1 MASSYNNDSLS
12 ITPSWPSLYNPRSEL
27 FDIQRHNP
35 IQPGGFYL
43 VNSQDVFRFTLY
55 WTLVFYIPVF
65 VLFGLYAFFNLTFP
79 PHTNREIAF
88 GRLHDE
94 EDDAMDDDEEEE
106 DEDEEAYPM
115 SPMSSDPHPPRHRH
129 NPRNG
134 YYATLRSEITTTSTV
149 PTTSPPSV
157 YIQSPTSATAGHPF
171 LSVSH
176 TSPAHFYPPH
186 PSSSSHSPMI
196 TKATGNTKTPV
207 LRNFSKSLN
216 KNKVMKA
223 NKSKNAARSRITF
236 ALLVF
241 FGFLILSLIGAV
253 VSSAIVGYILTGL
266 YKAGKFY
273 MSTWV
278 PFLWAAISVM
288 VGMLNVWPSVINLI

>member
-79 PHTNREIAF
+79 PHTNRKIAIHSKPYISYSEPSF
-88 GRLHDE
+88 SLIVRN
-94 EDDAMDDDEEEE
+94 
-106 DEDEEAYPM
+106 
-115 SPMSSDPHPPRHRH
+115 SSKP
-129 NPRNG
+129 
-134 YYATLRSEITTTSTV
+134 L
-149 PTTSPPSV
+149 
-157 YIQSPTSATAGHPF
+157 
-171 LSVSH
+171 
-176 TSPAHFYPPH
+176 
-186 PSSSSHSPMI
+186 
-196 TKATGNTKTPV
+196 NTNEVT
-207 LRNFSKSLN
+207 
-216 KNKVMKA
+216 KA

-288 VGMLNVWPSVINLI
+288 VGMLNVWPSVINMI

>member
-1 MASSYNNDSLS
+1 MASNNGSLL
-12 ITPSWPSLYNPRSEL
+12 TNPSWPSLYNPRSEL
-27 FDIQRHNP
+27 FDIEHHDP

-65 VLFGLYAFFNLTFP
+65 FIFGSYAFFNLTFP
-79 PHTNREIAF
+79 PKIDQERVSKVFEEFHEEEQEMGLEI
-88 GRLHDE
+88 GN
-94 EDDAMDDDEEEE
+94 EEEE
-106 DEDEEAYPM
+106 GDAEETYPM
-115 SPMSSDPHPPRHRH
+115 SPVSSYLHPRS
-129 NPRNG
+129 NTRNG
-134 YYATLRSEITTTSTV
+134 YYDTLRSEITATST
-149 PTTSPPSV
+149 SPLAP
-157 YIQSPTSATAGHPF
+157 YLRSPTSATANHPF
-171 LSVSH
+171 LSVS
-176 TSPAHFYPPH
+176 SAHGHPPPPI
-186 PSSSSHSPMI
+186 PSIHSPTI
-196 TKATGNTKTPV
+196 TRATRSARDSRK
-207 LRNFSKSLN
+207 
-216 KNKVMKA
+216 KNKPP
-223 NKSKNAARSRITF
+223 KNAARSRITF

-241 FGFLILSLIGAV
+241 FGFLLLSLIGAV

>member
-1 MASSYNNDSLS
+1 MASNNGSLL
-12 ITPSWPSLYNPRSEL
+12 TNPSWPSLYNPRSEL
-27 FDIQRHNP
+27 FDIEHHDP

-65 VLFGLYAFFNLTFP
+65 FIFGSYAFLNLTFP
-79 PHTNREIAF
+79 PKIDQERSSKVFQEFHEEEQEMGLEI
-88 GRLHDE
+88 GN
-94 EDDAMDDDEEEE
+94 EEEE
-106 DEDEEAYPM
+106 GDAEETYPM
-115 SPMSSDPHPPRHRH
+115 
-129 NPRNG
+129 
-134 YYATLRSEITTTSTV
+134 
-149 PTTSPPSV
+149 
-157 YIQSPTSATAGHPF
+157 
-171 LSVSH
+171 
-176 TSPAHFYPPH
+176 
-186 PSSSSHSPMI
+186 
-196 TKATGNTKTPV
+196 K
-207 LRNFSKSLN
+207 
-216 KNKVMKA
+216 KNKPP
-223 NKSKNAARSRITF
+223 KNAARSRITF

-241 FGFLILSLIGAV
+241 FGFLLLSLIGAV

>member
-43 VNSQDVFRFTLY
+43 INSQDVFRFTLY

-79 PHTNREIAF
+79 PHTNREIAI
-88 GRLHDE
+88 HSKP
-94 EDDAMDDDEEEE
+94 
-106 DEDEEAYPM
+106 YI
-115 SPMSSDPHPPRHRH
+115 S
-129 NPRNG
+129 
-134 YYATLRSEITTTSTV
+134 YSE
-149 PTTSPPSV
+149 PSFSL
-157 YIQSPTSATAGHPF
+157 ISR
-171 LSVSH
+171 
-176 TSPAHFYPPH
+176 
-186 PSSSSHSPMI
+186 
-196 TKATGNTKTPV
+196 
-207 LRNFSKSLN
+207 RNFSKPLN
-216 KNKVMKA
+216 KSKVTKA

-253 VSSAIVGYILTGL
+253 VSSAIVGYILTGI

>member
-88 GRLHDE
+88 GILHDE

-115 SPMSSDPHPPRHRH
+115 SPMSSDPHPPRH
-129 NPRNG
+129 P
-134 YYATLRSEITTTSTV
+134 
-149 PTTSPPSV
+149 
-157 YIQSPTSATAGHPF
+157 
-171 LSVSH
+171 
-176 TSPAHFYPPH
+176 
-186 PSSSSHSPMI
+186 
-196 TKATGNTKTPV
+196 
-207 LRNFSKSLN
+207 
-216 KNKVMKA
+216 